1 MHFLKT
7 SIATALLLL
16 AASGTLAA
24 RL

>member
-7 SIATALLLL
+7 SIATALLSL